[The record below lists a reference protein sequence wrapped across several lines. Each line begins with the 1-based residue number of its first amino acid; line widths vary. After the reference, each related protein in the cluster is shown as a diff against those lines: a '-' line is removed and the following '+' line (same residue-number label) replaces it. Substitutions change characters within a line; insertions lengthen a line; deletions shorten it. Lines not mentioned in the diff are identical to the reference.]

1 VAGVAANYSRPRVRF
16 GNEAFREN
24 GRSYQIG
31 AYAGSAFGPLFA
43 QAHIGYGKD
52 KHRLSRTGVIDNMTA
67 RPDGSHVLAGAK
79 VGYLMSLGPLS
90 VGPVVALDYAKAK
103 IDGYTEQGDAA
114 LTLNVSNVSYKALT
128 GNAGIE
134 LRGGVGLPGASIH
147 PYASAMLEKDLIGD
161 GRTIFTAQTSAPL
174 IVNRFDYPDRSTR
187 IYGRLSGGLS
197 ASVLG
202 SLDVQAGASA
212 TVGRKQ
218 GNEVSA
224 NLGVR
229 FGF

>member
-1 VAGVAANYSRPRVRF
+1 
-16 GNEAFREN
+16 
-24 GRSYQIG
+24 
-31 AYAGSAFGPLFA
+31 
-43 QAHIGYGKD
+43 
-52 KHRLSRTGVIDNMTA
+52 
-67 RPDGSHVLAGAK
+67 
-79 VGYLMSLGPLS
+79 
-90 VGPVVALDYAKAK
+90 
-103 IDGYTEQGDAA
+103 
-114 LTLNVSNVSYKALT
+114 
-128 GNAGIE
+128 E

-174 IVNRFDYPDRSTR
+174 IVNRFDDPDRSTMF
-187 IYGRLSGGLS
+187 YGRLSGGLS

-229 FGF
+229 VGF